1 MKKPKVSYLKKFISN
16 PLFLRILPI
25 GLIVAVWLC
34 ITENGW
40 IRPLFIP
47 GISHFIKVYQD
58 MAPYLLA
65 STGMSL
71 LMIFTGFF
79 IGTAWG
85 IISGLLM
92 AYSRVSYYM
101 FGGILDFIR
110 PVPILALIPLFVIW
124 FGIGIFPQVALIVL
138 GCSIILGVNT
148 TEAIHNVPRL
158 QINAALTLGA
168 NRKQIY
174 RTMIIPMITPNIIG
188 AIRLSAATSFGLDMA
203 AEFIGAQIGL
213 GYMMIVYEKYLRTE
227 GILAV
232 VLIISII
239 AYITDITIAKIEKK
253 LTRWTERR
261 MKSVGMGI

>member
-25 GLIVAVWLC
+25 GLIVAGWLI

-40 IRPLFIP
+40 VRPLFIP
-47 GISHFIKVYQD
+47 GMSLFIKVYQD
-58 MAPYLLA
+58 MAPHLLA
-65 STGMSL
+65 STGISC

-79 IGTAWG
+79 IGSAWG
-85 IISGLLM
+85 IVSGLLM

-124 FGIGIFPQVALIVL
+124 FGIGIAPQIALIAL

-148 TEAIHNVPRL
+148 TEAIRNVPRL

-174 RTMIIPMITPNIIG
+174 RTVIVPMIVPNIIG

-232 VLIISII
+232 VLIVSII
-239 AYITDITIAKIEKK
+239 AYLTDTAIARIEKESTK
-253 LTRWTERR
+253 WTERR
-261 MKSVGMGI
+261 VKSAVMGI